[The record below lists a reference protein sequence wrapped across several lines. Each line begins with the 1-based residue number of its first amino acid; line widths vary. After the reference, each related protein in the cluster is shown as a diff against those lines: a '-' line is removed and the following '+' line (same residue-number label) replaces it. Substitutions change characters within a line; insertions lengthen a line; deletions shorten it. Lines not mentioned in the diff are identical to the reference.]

1 MIEET
6 SQSCP
11 IYLNGKN
18 GTKMIQNSPE
28 VRAWLRTVDTDKIQ
42 VCFLVDTLLFIVQ
55 YLVNF
60 VTAGTDHG
68 VIGQTDSIG
77 FLIQFIL
84 KITRSH
90 NFRSRSSDAKWL
102 SCKQNSRQ
110 CFSKYLGREGLANLR
125 IRAHGNHWQQFG
137 CMYQL

>member
-1 MIEET
+1 M
-6 SQSCP
+6 
-11 IYLNGKN
+11 NGKN
-18 GTKMIQNSPE
+18 GTKLIQNSPE

-110 CFSKYLGREGLANLR
+110 CFSKYLGILGTFTIIVDPNTKWTKKSATS
-125 IRAHGNHWQQFG
+125 I
-137 CMYQL
+137 Y